1 LQGESGQGCAVGPEV
16 RIGLVSGVMEN
27 DLEMQDRDIEVPVM
41 VQSGEIET
49 VAGPSRRRNPRC
61 GVQLDTTNT

>member
-1 LQGESGQGCAVGPEV
+1 M